1 MKEYLKRYV
10 DDDLEFYLEAIGAIL
25 IIGPK
30 WCGKTTTAEQHSKS
44 SIKLQDKYK
53 SENYLNLMNINPYK
67 ILEGE
72 NPCLIDEWQEAP
84 ELWDLVR
91 NSVDEIGEDGLYI
104 LTGSTVVDKS
114 KIMHSG
120 AGRIHRL
127 MMRPM
132 SLYESGESNGKISIM
147 ELFKNPNLNIDGIES
162 NLSIDELF
170 FAMCRGGWPASLN
183 KKSKKAQLSV
193 VYSYLDIVSNEDM
206 ANIDDKNRDPN
217 KVRFILQSYA
227 RNISTNVKNTKI
239 MDNINK
245 HYGQISEP
253 TFYSYINALKKIICH
268 RQHWCMVS

>member
-132 SLYESGESNGKISIM
+132 SLYESGESNGKISII
-147 ELFKNPNLNIDGIES
+147 K
-162 NLSIDELF
+162 
-170 FAMCRGGWPASLN
+170 
-183 KKSKKAQLSV
+183 
-193 VYSYLDIVSNEDM
+193 
-206 ANIDDKNRDPN
+206 
-217 KVRFILQSYA
+217 
-227 RNISTNVKNTKI
+227 
-239 MDNINK
+239 
-245 HYGQISEP
+245 
-253 TFYSYINALKKIICH
+253 
-268 RQHWCMVS
+268 